1 MSKAANV
8 SESEVFEGEF
18 VSEGEGAAAVSVIR
32 GVKLLGLRSKNRR
45 NYDTPGVR
53 ASAKSLLE
61 GARVYIDH
69 PPTPEQ
75 PRSYRDAFGVV
86 EGYEYR
92 PGAGHFGNLRFNPD
106 HPLAKQLAW
115 DVKNNPKALGMSINA
130 RIVPG
135 STDKNGDIVV
145 ESLQQVRSV
154 DIVTKPGTADGIFES
169 DSSGDDEIMD
179 LKTLR
184 EKHPELLEELKKESQ
199 ESQEAETLRAQL
211 KAASDALEALKAE
224 EAARKL
230 KDSVTAD
237 FTEVLKESA
246 FDADLQEEIVECAC
260 QLQEESRKKYRT
272 VIEKM
277 AKAAPMLEE
286 VDVDDDDSD
295 DDDAEMKSGKEQQE
309 EEAEEQEE
317 EKKPVRVGRRP
328 GRQAAGGGKT
338 QSLRSMLGIKK

>member
-1 MSKAANV
+1 MSKATNV
-8 SESEVFEGEF
+8 NESEIFEGEV
-18 VSEGEGAAAVSVIR
+18 VSEGEGANAVSVIR
-32 GVKLLGLRSKNRR
+32 GAKLLGLRSKNRR

-53 ASAKSLLE
+53 SAAKSLLE
-61 GARVYIDH
+61 GARVNIDH
-69 PPTPEQ
+69 PSEPDQ

-92 PGAGHFGNLRFNPD
+92 PGAGHFGNIRFNPE
-106 HPLAKQLAW
+106 HPLAKQFAW
-115 DVKNNPKALGMSINA
+115 DVKNNPNGLGMSINA

-135 STDKNGDIVV
+135 KTDKNGDIVV
-145 ESLQQVRSV
+145 ESLLQVRSV
-154 DIVTKPGTADGIFES
+154 DIVTKPGTANGIFES

-224 EAARKL
+224 ETARKL
-230 KDSVTAD
+230 KDTVMAD
-237 FTEVLKESA
+237 FTEILKESA
-246 FDADLQEEIVECAC
+246 FDADLQKEIVECAC

-286 VDVDDDDSD
+286 VGDEDLDDNSVDEDDD
-295 DDDAEMKSGKEQQE
+295 KEVASQTE
-309 EEAEEQEE
+309 EEDERKADV
-317 EKKPVRVGRRP
+317 KKVGRRP
-328 GRQAAGGGKT
+328 GRHAAGSGKT
-338 QSLRSMLGIKK
+338 QSLRSMLGIGKK